1 MKQKPLTFK
10 HKWQPHITV
19 ITTLQAGVKIN
30 ICHLKKME
38 ERKKSVGSRRA
49 RRCSL
54 WGEGRGPRGRVEGRG
69 YLGLA
74 PGLQLVLVAA
84 QPLVV
89 EADVFGQR
97 ADLLQPHP
105 LREGALNA
113 VALVDHFTLAQ
124 QQTNKQ
130 MTRMPTWRF

>member
-1 MKQKPLTFK
+1 
-10 HKWQPHITV
+10 
-19 ITTLQAGVKIN
+19 
-30 ICHLKKME
+30 ME

-49 RRCSL
+49 QRRSL
-54 WGEGRGPRGRVEGRG
+54 RGEGRGSGGRVEGRG

-97 ADLLQPHP
+97 ADLLQPHL

-124 QQTNKQ
+124 QQNKHGTIANVAFQ
-130 MTRMPTWRF
+130 VCISFGREKCDLQT